1 MRRGT
6 ISIHGRFTFDPST
19 KAFAPPIYQNVAYE
33 FGSADHGA
41 ALFYDALKLV
51 NIGVTARVCCH
62 SASTTQRQ
70 MTPDEQR
77 PAGVRVQTIRLS
89 VGLEHAQDIVEDL
102 DQALGCDARL
112 DRIAQHSQC
121 SPRNCVSKSK
131 PQHVNAPVLLDRMSE
146 VRSD

>member
-1 MRRGT
+1 MLRGT

-51 NIGVTARVCCH
+51 KQLVNIGVTRTLCRH
-62 SASTTQRQ
+62 SASTTHRQ
-70 MTPDEQR
+70 MTPAEQR
-77 PAGVRVQTIRLS
+77 RAGVHVETIRLS

-102 DQALGCDARL
+102 DQAFG
-112 DRIAQHSQC
+112 
-121 SPRNCVSKSK
+121 
-131 PQHVNAPVLLDRMSE
+131 
-146 VRSD
+146 